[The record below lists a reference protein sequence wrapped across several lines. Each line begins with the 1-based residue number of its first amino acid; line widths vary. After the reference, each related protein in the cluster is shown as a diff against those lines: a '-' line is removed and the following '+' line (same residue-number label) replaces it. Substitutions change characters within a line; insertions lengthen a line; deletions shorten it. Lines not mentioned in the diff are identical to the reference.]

1 MWKLVIGTCALGLV
15 STGIMAQDKA
25 PKTVSQNSEVGGLCY
40 GLEPMRDSQDFNSWL
55 KERHVEAT
63 DENQWKL
70 KQVYNES
77 VAQKYI
83 NSGKPVFIFRPHK
96 YRWYFYNKGELVED
110 GVANGGK
117 AFCSDLGRACRTPG
131 GVYTIYR
138 KGSAGCVSSK
148 FPVDRSKPRA
158 IMPYCMYLKRVG
170 GKATGYAIHG
180 SKYIHPSR
188 HGSHGCIRVKTP
200 DARLLSNDY
209 LRVGTTVIITRY

>member
-1 MWKLVIGTCALGLV
+1 MWKIVIGACALGLV
-15 STGIMAQDKA
+15 SGGVVAQVPKA
-25 PKTVSQNSEVGGLCY
+25 TSSNANQLEMCY
-40 GLEPMRDSQDFNSWL
+40 GLEPIKDTQDFNSWL
-55 KERHVEAT
+55 KQEHVEAT
-63 DENQWKL
+63 DQSEWKL

-83 NSGKPVFIFRPHK
+83 NSGKRVFVFRPHSYK
-96 YRWYFYNKGELVED
+96 WYLYQNGELIED

-117 AFCSDLGRACRTPG
+117 AFCSDLGRGCRTPA
-131 GVYTIYR
+131 GVYKIYR
-138 KGSAGCVSSK
+138 KGSAGCRSSK

-188 HGSHGCIRVKTP
+188 HGSHGCVRVKTP
-200 DARLLSNDY
+200 AAKMLSNQY
-209 LRVGTTVIITRY
+209 LTVGTTVIITRY